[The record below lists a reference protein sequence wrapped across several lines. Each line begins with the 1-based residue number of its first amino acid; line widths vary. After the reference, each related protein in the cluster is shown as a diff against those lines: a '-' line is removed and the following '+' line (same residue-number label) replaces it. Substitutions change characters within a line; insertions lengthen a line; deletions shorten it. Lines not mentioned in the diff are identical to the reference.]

1 MSIDKKIKILSGI
14 LGRYYSNS
22 SEYLFH
28 CPSCDH
34 HKKKLS
40 INLEK
45 NVFKCWVCDWS
56 GKNVYKVVRRYGS
69 TDNKYEWQS
78 FDQEIEI
85 EKFSDKL
92 FAPKEKNKQHKICLP
107 DEFISLANKKLPTTS
122 IYPLNYLKSRGINKK
137 DIIKWKIGYC
147 SSGAYAGRVVIPSF
161 NIEGDVN
168 YFVTRSYDND
178 WKKYMNPQV
187 SKDIVF
193 NHPYI
198 NFHEPVILV
207 EGVFDSI
214 KAGEN
219 SIPLLG
225 STLNENS
232 LLFYQIIKHD
242 TPVYLALDPDA
253 NKKTN
258 RIIKLLLS
266 HNVETYLVS
275 IAPHKDPGEMTKNQF
290 NDKLETS
297 VLLDTNN
304 YLLSRIIGI

>member
-1 MSIDKKIKILSGI
+1 MSKDKKIKILGDI

-34 HKKKLS
+34 HKRKLS

-56 GKNVYKVVRRYGS
+56 GKNVYRIIRRYGS

-85 EKFSDKL
+85 ENFSDKL
-92 FAPKEKNKQHKICLP
+92 FATKEKKKQ
-107 DEFISLANKKLPTTS
+107 
-122 IYPLNYLKSRGINKK
+122 
-137 DIIKWKIGYC
+137 IGYC
-147 SSGAYAGRVVIPSF
+147 SSGTYAGRVVIPSF

-187 SKDIVF
+187 SRDIVF
-193 NHPYI
+193 NHPYM
-198 NFHEPVILV
+198 NFHEPIILV

-232 LLFYQIIKHD
+232 LLFYQVVKHD

-258 RIIKLLLS
+258 RIINLLLS

-275 IAPHKDPGEMTKNQF
+275 VAPHKDPGEMSKSQF
-290 NDKLETS
+290 NAKLETS